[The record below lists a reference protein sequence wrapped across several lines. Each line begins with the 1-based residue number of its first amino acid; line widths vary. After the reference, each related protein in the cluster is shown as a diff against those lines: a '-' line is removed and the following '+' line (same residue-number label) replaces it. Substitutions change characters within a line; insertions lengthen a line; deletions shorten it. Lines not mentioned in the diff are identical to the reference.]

1 MDYDLT
7 EYDYLMV
14 LRPYENDDG
23 EMFLSISSI
32 VPHNDHPEDW
42 PEFAVYSIL
51 LMSAA
56 YSLMSEDDAFRE
68 VVNER
73 LKVMVKEMESDE
85 DEDDDAPAKPY
96 VKHEGSNI
104 IKLTPFTKTKGNA

>member
-32 VPHNDHPEDW
+32 VPENDHPDDW
-42 PEFAVYSIL
+42 PEFAVYSML

-56 YSLMSEDDAFRE
+56 YSLMSEDDAFKE
-68 VVNER
+68 LVNER
-73 LKVMVKEMESDE
+73 LKVMVKDMESDDEE
-85 DEDDDAPAKPY
+85 DEAPAKPY

-104 IKLTPFTKTKGNA
+104 IKLTRFTKTEGSA